1 MRPYLA
7 VIRDSFHEAL
17 VSRVLWILLALSTL
31 LLVLLL
37 PLGILEQAGSVLQ
50 HDDFLNPPRL
60 MEQIVTQGQ
69 AAAPSPGHRIWEL
82 LEPAT
87 RDALQAKP
95 AADKPFEVRQRERLL
110 ETALQEMIK
119 DRDFYR
125 AEDWEKVTLPAA
137 ARDLRER
144 GLATLAEDEIARFN
158 RLALEA
164 AYPDEIAPSTNR
176 QVQLAYFRWEMGL
189 PLPVER
195 EQLFPAINQL
205 VAVALSTLLGV
216 AGVFVAVLVTASM
229 IPQAFEAGSVDLLLS
244 KPISRSL
251 LFLSKFIGGCAFIAI
266 NAAYLIGGLWL
277 VLGLKFDLW
286 NARLLWAIPLYLFL
300 FAIYYGV
307 SALAG
312 VVWRNAI
319 VSVVMAIVFW
329 FVCWTLGTANGV
341 VEALALAPRKL
352 QTLVP
357 AGETTIAANAST
369 VFQWDAKTG
378 DWQSIFAA
386 RGDNAMPFVFM
397 RQLVGPVYDAA
408 GQRILAFRAPMPGFG
423 GMRGANPLL
432 IGKQADDWRRSE
444 GLTVPEGAAGLFV
457 APQGD
462 VIAAGSQG
470 IYRLE
475 GDLMAKQKDI
485 NFFGVHV
492 PLPERGGRFA
502 NVGPKLQLRPLASAA
517 MDPVSGEVAL
527 FDGLKLVLFARQDDG
542 KYKQVA
548 DHGFDTK
555 RDGKIALAADLVF
568 LTTDTGEVLRFDKH
582 FKPQQSLST
591 KTQSAAD
598 AVAVSADGEYLA
610 IVARDGQLALFDSK
624 KGDTIALPLV
634 GQGDISAVA
643 FQDHDL
649 FAVDRLTRVT
659 RYQLTDLKR
668 EAQLDP
674 PMNMAERIYRYA
686 LHPLYTVFPK
696 PGQLNQTVSYV
707 LTPKETT
714 PGAIRLQDRNAPEPE
729 IDVWGPVW
737 SNLVFLLVVL
747 AVSCAYVSRKDF

>member
-31 LLVLLL
+31 LLALLL
-37 PLGILEQAGSVLQ
+37 PLGIVEQAGSVLQ
-50 HDDFLNPPRL
+50 HDDFLNPQRL
-60 MEQIVTQGQ
+60 IEQIVTQGQ
-69 AAAPSPGHRIWEL
+69 AESPSPGHRIWEL
-82 LEPAT
+82 LEPST
-87 RDALQAKP
+87 RDALLAKP
-95 AADKPFEVRQRERLL
+95 AADKPFESRQRERLL
-110 ETALQEMIK
+110 ETSLQELIRR
-119 DRDFYR
+119 RDFFR
-125 AEDWEKVTLPAA
+125 PQDWEKVTLPAA
-137 ARDLRER
+137 ARELRDR
-144 GLATLAEDEIARFN
+144 GLDKLADDEVARFN
-158 RLALEA
+158 RLALVA
-164 AYPDEIAPSTNR
+164 AYPDDIAPSANR
-176 QVQLAYFRWEMGL
+176 QVQVAYFGWELGL
-189 PLPVER
+189 PLPLER
-195 EQLFPAINQL
+195 EQLFPAINQV
-205 VAVALSTLLGV
+205 VAIALGTLLGV

-229 IPQAFEAGSVDLLLS
+229 IPLAFEAGSVDLLLS

-251 LFLSKFIGGCAFIAI
+251 LFLSKFVGGCAFIAI

-319 VSVVMAIVFW
+319 VSVVMAILFW

-341 VEALALAPRKL
+341 VEALALTPRKL

-357 AGETTIAANAST
+357 AGDTTIAANAST
-369 VFQWDAKTG
+369 VFQWDAQAG
-378 DWQSIFAA
+378 DWQPIFAA
-386 RGDNAMPFVFM
+386 RGDNAMPFMFL
-397 RQLVGPVYDAA
+397 RQLVGPVYD
-408 GQRILAFRAPMPGFG
+408 GEGKRILAFRAPMPGFG

-432 IGKQADDWRRSE
+432 IGKKSDEWRRTE
-444 GLTVPEGAAGLFV
+444 GVTVPEGAAELFV
-457 APQGD
+457 APKGD
-462 VIAAGSQG
+462 VIVAGAQG

-502 NVGPKLQLRPLASAA
+502 NVGPKLQLRPLVSAA
-517 MDPVSGEVAL
+517 MDPVSGDVAL
-527 FDGLKLVLFARQDDG
+527 FDGIKLLLCARQDDG

-548 DHGFDTK
+548 DHSFDTK
-555 RDGKIALAADLVF
+555 RDGKLALAADQVF
-568 LTTDTGEVLRFDKH
+568 LSEDAGAVLRFDRQL
-582 FKPQQSLST
+582 KPLESLPLE
-591 KTQSAAD
+591 SAGAAE
-598 AVAVSADGEYLA
+598 AVAVSADGAYLA
-610 IVARDGQLALFDSK
+610 IVARDGHLAVLDAK
-624 KGDTIALPLV
+624 KGTPLALPLV
-634 GQGDISAVA
+634 GQGDIAAAA

-649 FAVDRLTRVT
+649 LAVDRLTRVT
-659 RYQLTDLKR
+659 RYELANLKR
-668 EAQLDP
+668 AAQLDP
-674 PMNMAERIYRYA
+674 PMNVAERIYRYA

-696 PGQLNQTVSYV
+696 PGQLNETVSYV

-714 PGAIRLQDRNAPEPE
+714 PGAIRLEDRNAPQPE
-729 IDVWGPVW
+729 VDVWGPIW
-737 SNLVFLLVVL
+737 SNLVFLIVVL